1 VGSDAVVDSSLVSLS
16 CFGAANGQVLVTR
29 TIPGLL
35 SLATVNCP
43 VVFRHILGK
52 DIFCK
57 PSNLMLVVTGSAT
70 SGSASSM
77 AAFGPIQTSSGLVLE
92 SFGPKSSVQA
102 SPF

>member
-1 VGSDAVVDSSLVSLS
+1 MGKSWLLVRFLVCYRWRLS
-16 CFGAANGQVLVTR
+16 IVLFRV
-29 TIPGLL
+29 P
-35 SLATVNCP
+35 P

>member
-1 VGSDAVVDSSLVSLS
+1 MGKSWLLVRFLVCYRWRLS
-16 CFGAANGQVLVTR
+16 IVLFR
-29 TIPGLL
+29 GP
-35 SLATVNCP
+35 P